1 MWTSGV
7 YRRDTP
13 LNPLSR
19 GDCRPRQRAGIAALP
34 ALTRIVLV
42 GLTVMAIA
50 AGSSQADEYLD
61 SHKRELAIGVQHA
74 IYNDDFVL
82 ADSLGCLLGELFPD
96 DPMGPF
102 SRAASLLGEMFDREE
117 PWESER
123 FFNLLDTADS
133 LTSQIIDTASPGT
146 AAWMAFYRGHV
157 RSYRALWESRFGS
170 SIRAIRLGYAA
181 RSEYER
187 GLEYDSSCYDL
198 YFGLGLYHY
207 WKSAKGGILRRLRI
221 LKNEMARGIAELRLA
236 ADSSA
241 ISCEAARSSLIWV
254 WLDRQQYDSA
264 IVLCQEMSATF
275 PDGKLFLWPLAEA
288 YFRSKNY
295 QQAAEVYQQLRYKL
309 VSEPGNYYN
318 LIECD
323 YQLYQCYDELGMDD
337 EVRSVARRA
346 SEYSDEMPKDTRR
359 RQRSKIAFLS
369 RAARR

>member
-1 MWTSGV
+1 MISCFGV
-7 YRRDTP
+7 QV
-13 LNPLSR
+13 LS
-19 GDCRPRQRAGIAALP
+19 
-34 ALTRIVLV
+34 
-42 GLTVMAIA
+42 
-50 AGSSQADEYLD
+50 AGSAELYLND
-61 SHKRELAIGVQHA
+61 DKKELAIGVQHA
-74 IYNDDFVL
+74 IYNDDFAL

-117 PWESER
+117 PIESER
-123 FFNLLDTADS
+123 FFDLLDTADS
-133 LTSQIIDTASPGT
+133 LASQVIDTASPGT

-198 YFGLGLYHY
+198 CLGLGLYHY

-221 LKNEMARGIAELRLA
+221 LKNEMDRGIAELRLA

-241 ISCEAARSSLIWV
+241 ISREAARNSLIWV

-295 QQAAEVYQQLRYKL
+295 QQAAKVYQQLRHKL
-309 VSEPGNYYN
+309 ASDPGNYYN

-323 YQLYQCYDELGMDD
+323 YQLYRCCDELGLDD
-337 EVRSVARRA
+337 EACSVTRRA
-346 SEYSDEMPKDTRR
+346 SEYFDEMPKETRR
-359 RQRSKIAFLS
+359 RQRSRMASLD